1 MSAGA
6 TIEGEVVSRTVT
18 VKLAEF
24 EFPEES
30 VAVHMTV
37 VVPRG
42 NVEPDAGLH
51 VGVIVPSTSSVAVAV
66 SVTTAPLGPVAST
79 TMGCGIAIVG
89 GVVAKMR
96 AVMFTATPGGV
107 KDPEYAQPPGG

>member
-42 NVEPDAGLH
+42 NVEPDAGPH
-51 VGVIVPSTSSVAVAV
+51 VGVGVASTASVAVGAGV
-66 SVTTAPLGPVAST
+66 ATAPLGPVAPPT
-79 TMGCGIAIVG
+79 VGCGRAIVG
-89 GVVAKMR
+89 GGVAKGG
-96 AVMFTATPGGV
+96 AVVFTAAPGV
-107 KDPEYAQPPGG
+107 RE

>member
-42 NVEPDAGLH
+42 NVEPDAGSH
-51 VGVIVPSTSSVAVAV
+51 AAVGVASTASVAVGAGEA
-66 SVTTAPLGPVAST
+66 TAAPGPVAAST
-79 TMGCGIAIVG
+79 VGSGLANLGG
-89 GVVAKMR
+89 GVASMR
-96 AVMFTATPGGV
+96 ALV
-107 KDPEYAQPPGG
+107 